1 MAHHEKDVKI
11 VACDITEDMKLRA
24 IESTLQQEKNIAKS
38 NREDYELLAKNLKK
52 DFDTRFHPTWQC
64 IVGTHY
70 GSDVGYFEKNM
81 IYFYVGNIAILLWKA
96 G

>member
-24 IESTLQQEKNIAKS
+24 IDFTLQQEKTFTKT
-38 NREDYELLAKNLKK
+38 NRDDYEQLAKGLKR
-52 DFDTRFHPTWQC
+52 DFDQHFHPTWQC